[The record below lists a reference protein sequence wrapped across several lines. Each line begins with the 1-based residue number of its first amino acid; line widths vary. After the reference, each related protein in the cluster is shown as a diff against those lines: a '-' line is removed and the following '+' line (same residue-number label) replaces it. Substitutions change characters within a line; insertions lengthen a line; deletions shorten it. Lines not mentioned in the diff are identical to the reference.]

1 MMELELKG
9 ELPAPRSFFSIF
21 DQKIHLAIYGSS
33 LGSYRIF
40 LLEAAFFSA
49 AAIVIV
55 FAAAPVLWHLKFE
68 YLATKLVK
76 GFRSIFSGLK

>member
-1 MMELELKG
+1 MVDLELKG

-33 LGSYRIF
+33 LGSNFF
-40 LLEAAFFSA
+40 LGSSFFS
-49 AAIVIV
+49 IVIV